1 IARAIVNDPSMILA
15 DEPTGNLDT
24 STSMEIMEI
33 FKSLNGQGK
42 TVIIITHENDIAE
55 YGERIIV
62 FRDGSIV
69 EEKRKRNG
77 APPAKETIHT

>member
-1 IARAIVNDPSMILA
+1 MILA

-33 FKSLNGQGK
+33 FKSLNDQGK

-62 FRDGSIV
+62 FKDGSIV